1 LGHFASNC
9 NSAELGSFVLS
20 NGYQLNQS
28 VSYSTVMQLEGIK
41 STIRI
46 LVPRG
51 VRNWLRS
58 PAKAFSWV
66 WQSVRFRCGFNDR
79 LEISDGH
86 SLLCHPL
93 VYRAAQTAQ
102 VRDPEQAAEFHQ
114 FVSYCHPGMF
124 LFDVGA
130 SFGIFSLACARLG
143 GKAIAMDP
151 SPIATDM
158 IAKQLRLNNLKD
170 SVRILEAAIGD
181 TDGTIEMLSAGI
193 YSDGYYR
200 CESGRE
206 KTELTSVPVTTLD
219 YLAERFGLPSHLKID
234 VEGYEAAAIRG
245 ARELLKRASP
255 LVFLELHNE
264 MVRASGGDVAF
275 CVHELLKLG
284 YKIFSAYGTP
294 LSVEQALKPPI
305 CRVLALP

>member
-1 LGHFASNC
+1 
-9 NSAELGSFVLS
+9 
-20 NGYQLNQS
+20 
-28 VSYSTVMQLEGIK
+28 MQLEGIK

-58 PAKAFSWV
+58 PAKACSWV
-66 WQSVRFRCGFNDR
+66 WQSVRFRCGFVDS
-79 LEISDGH
+79 LEISDGL

-102 VRDPEQAAEFHQ
+102 VLDPEQAAEFHQ
-114 FVSYCHPGMF
+114 FVSYCHRGMF

-143 GKAIAMDP
+143 GNAVAMDP

-158 IAKQLRLNNLKD
+158 IAKQLKLNNLKD
-170 SVRILEAAIGD
+170 NVRILQAAIGD
-181 TDGTIEMLSAGI
+181 MDGTIEMLSAGI

-200 CESGRE
+200 YESGRDRR
-206 KTELTSVPVTTLD
+206 ELTRVPVTTLD
-219 YLAERFGLPSHLKID
+219 HLAERFGRPSHLKID
-234 VEGYEAAAIRG
+234 VEGYEAAVIRG
-245 ARELLKRASP
+245 ARELLKRSSP

-264 MVRASGGDVAF
+264 MVHASNGDVAF
-275 CVHELLKLG
+275 CVHELSKLG

-294 LSVEQALKPPI
+294 LSVEQALRPPI
-305 CRVLALP
+305 CRVLAVP

>member
-1 LGHFASNC
+1 
-9 NSAELGSFVLS
+9 
-20 NGYQLNQS
+20 
-28 VSYSTVMQLEGIK
+28 MQLEGIK
-41 STIRI
+41 SAIRT

-66 WQSVRFRCGFNDR
+66 WQSVRFGCGFVDR
-79 LEISDGH
+79 LEISDGQ
-86 SLLCHPL
+86 SLSCHPL

-151 SPIATDM
+151 SPIATNM
-158 IAKQLRLNNLKD
+158 IAKQLKLNNLKD
-170 SVRILEAAIGD
+170 SVRIVEAAVGEVE
-181 TDGTIEMLSAGI
+181 GTIEMVSAGI

-200 CESGRE
+200 YESGRD
-206 KTELTSVPVTTLD
+206 KRELTSVPVTTLD
-219 YLAERFGLPSHLKID
+219 SLAGRFGLPSHLKID
-234 VEGYEAAAIRG
+234 VEGYEAAVIRG
-245 ARELLKRASP
+245 ARELLKRSSP

-264 MVRASGGDVAF
+264 MVHASSGDVAF

-305 CRVLALP
+305 CRVVAVP

>member
-1 LGHFASNC
+1 
-9 NSAELGSFVLS
+9 
-20 NGYQLNQS
+20 
-28 VSYSTVMQLEGIK
+28 MQLEGIK

-46 LVPRG
+46 LVPRD
-51 VRNWLRS
+51 VRNWMRS
-58 PAKAFSWV
+58 PAKALSWA
-66 WQSVRFRCGFNDR
+66 WQSLRFRCGFNDR
-79 LEISDGH
+79 LEISDGQ

-143 GKAIAMDP
+143 GKAIAIDP
-151 SPIATDM
+151 SRIATNM
-158 IAKQLRLNNLKD
+158 IAKQLKLNNLKD
-170 SVRILEAAIGD
+170 NVRILEAAIGD
-181 TDGTIEMLSAGI
+181 MDGTIEMLSAGI

-200 CESGRE
+200 CEAGRD
-206 KTELTSVPVTTLD
+206 KRELTRVPVTTVD
-219 YLAERFGLPSHLKID
+219 HLAEHFGRPSHLKID
-234 VEGYEAAAIRG
+234 VEGYEAAVIRG
-245 ARELLKRASP
+245 ARELLKRWSP

-264 MVRASGGDVAF
+264 MVRASGGDVTF
-275 CVHELLKLG
+275 CVNELLKLG
-284 YKIFSAYGTP
+284 YELFSAYGTP

-305 CRVLALP
+305 CRVLAVP